1 MKLSTMREI
10 NPKETTR
17 AYAFELWMK
26 APMPMVT
33 FFKILDV
40 SRLVKMSK
48 PMNFRKEH
56 TIYTA
61 IWAMLYASPVINI
74 YTRMAGNP
82 RITFSWTEILHAWEY
97 TSTWLVMF
105 AIHNFLLLPLLLRK
119 RKTGTYLCL
128 SFLILLTGMFITYLN
143 RPMHKNQYKTRM
155 EAEWKADSLA
165 YERVAAVRLG
175 DGRYCSPQNPM
186 RRKPLE
192 YQPIDPL
199 PMLGP
204 GELVAFFGGLLL
216 MGMNLGVKL
225 YFMSQR
231 DRERQKIIDQRNL
244 EQQMEYL
251 KYQVNPHFF
260 MNTLNNIHALV
271 DIDPER
277 AKTTIVELSKM
288 MRHILYEGSKK
299 LIPLTREVEFLNL
312 YVQLMRLRYTRKVH
326 INVDVPPQLPELK
339 LPPLM
344 LIIFVENAFK
354 HGISYR
360 EESFIDIKLRVE
372 NKRLLFSCCNSKPT
386 QVQRTNEKGGMGL
399 QNVRQ
404 RLELLYDDDYTLDIN
419 DGEKTYEVKLD
430 IPMQTRLP
438 DAEAEPADVSES

>member
-1 MKLSTMREI
+1 
-10 NPKETTR
+10 
-17 AYAFELWMK
+17 
-26 APMPMVT
+26 
-33 FFKILDV
+33 
-40 SRLVKMSK
+40 
-48 PMNFRKEH
+48 MNFRKEH

-143 RPMHKNQYKTRM
+143 RPMHKSQYKTRM

-186 RRKPLE
+186 RRKPLDF
-192 YQPIDPL
+192 QPIDPL

-299 LIPLTREVEFLNL
+299 LIPLTREMEFLNL

-438 DAEAEPADVSES
+438 DAEAETADVSKA

>member
-1 MKLSTMREI
+1 
-10 NPKETTR
+10 
-17 AYAFELWMK
+17 
-26 APMPMVT
+26 
-33 FFKILDV
+33 
-40 SRLVKMSK
+40 
-48 PMNFRKEH
+48 MNFRKEH
-56 TIYTA
+56 TIYSA

-119 RKTGTYLCL
+119 RKTGTYLCM

-186 RRKPLE
+186 RRKPLDF
-192 YQPIDPL
+192 QPIDPL

-299 LIPLTREVEFLNL
+299 LIPLTREMEFLNL

-404 RLELLYDDDYTLDIN
+404 RLELLYDDDYTLDIS

-438 DAEAEPADVSES
+438 DAEAETADVSKA

>member
-1 MKLSTMREI
+1 
-10 NPKETTR
+10 
-17 AYAFELWMK
+17 
-26 APMPMVT
+26 
-33 FFKILDV
+33 
-40 SRLVKMSK
+40 
-48 PMNFRKEH
+48 MNFRKEH

-404 RLELLYDDDYTLDIN
+404 RLELLYDDNYTLDIN

-438 DAEAEPADVSES
+438 DAEAETADVSKS

>member
-1 MKLSTMREI
+1 
-10 NPKETTR
+10 
-17 AYAFELWMK
+17 
-26 APMPMVT
+26 
-33 FFKILDV
+33 
-40 SRLVKMSK
+40 
-48 PMNFRKEH
+48 MNFRKEH
-56 TIYTA
+56 TIYSA

-186 RRKPLE
+186 RRKPLD

-299 LIPLTREVEFLNL
+299 LIPLTREMEFLNL
-312 YVQLMRLRYTRKVH
+312 YVQIMRLRYTRKVH

-404 RLELLYDDDYTLDIN
+404 RLELLYDDDYTLDIS

-438 DAEAEPADVSES
+438 DAEAETADVSKA

>member
-1 MKLSTMREI
+1 
-10 NPKETTR
+10 
-17 AYAFELWMK
+17 
-26 APMPMVT
+26 
-33 FFKILDV
+33 
-40 SRLVKMSK
+40 
-48 PMNFRKEH
+48 MNFRKEH

-186 RRKPLE
+186 RRKPLD

-372 NKRLLFSCCNSKPT
+372 DKRLLFSCCNSKPT

-438 DAEAEPADVSES
+438 DAEAETADVSEA

>member
-1 MKLSTMREI
+1 
-10 NPKETTR
+10 
-17 AYAFELWMK
+17 
-26 APMPMVT
+26 
-33 FFKILDV
+33 
-40 SRLVKMSK
+40 
-48 PMNFRKEH
+48 MNFRKEH
-56 TIYTA
+56 TIYSA

-143 RPMHKNQYKTRM
+143 RPMHKSQYKTRM

-186 RRKPLE
+186 RRKPLD

-231 DRERQKIIDQRNL
+231 DRERQKIINQRNL

-404 RLELLYDDDYTLDIN
+404 RLELLYDDDYTLDIS

-438 DAEAEPADVSES
+438 DAEAETADVSKA

>member
-1 MKLSTMREI
+1 
-10 NPKETTR
+10 
-17 AYAFELWMK
+17 
-26 APMPMVT
+26 
-33 FFKILDV
+33 
-40 SRLVKMSK
+40 
-48 PMNFRKEH
+48 MNFRKEH
-56 TIYTA
+56 TIYSA

-186 RRKPLE
+186 RRKPLD

-312 YVQLMRLRYTRKVH
+312 YVQLMRLRYTKKVH

-438 DAEAEPADVSES
+438 DAEAETADVSEP

>member
-1 MKLSTMREI
+1 
-10 NPKETTR
+10 
-17 AYAFELWMK
+17 
-26 APMPMVT
+26 
-33 FFKILDV
+33 
-40 SRLVKMSK
+40 
-48 PMNFRKEH
+48 MNFRKEH

-186 RRKPLE
+186 RRKPLD

-360 EESFIDIKLRVE
+360 EESFIDIKVRVE

-438 DAEAEPADVSES
+438 DAEAETADVSKS

>member
-1 MKLSTMREI
+1 
-10 NPKETTR
+10 
-17 AYAFELWMK
+17 
-26 APMPMVT
+26 
-33 FFKILDV
+33 
-40 SRLVKMSK
+40 
-48 PMNFRKEH
+48 MNFRKEH
-56 TIYTA
+56 TIYSA

-186 RRKPLE
+186 RRKPLD

-251 KYQVNPHFF
+251 KYQVNPHFY

-404 RLELLYDDDYTLDIN
+404 RLELLYDDDYTLDIS

-438 DAEAEPADVSES
+438 DAEAETADVSKA

>member
-1 MKLSTMREI
+1 
-10 NPKETTR
+10 
-17 AYAFELWMK
+17 
-26 APMPMVT
+26 
-33 FFKILDV
+33 
-40 SRLVKMSK
+40 
-48 PMNFRKEH
+48 MNFRKEH
-56 TIYTA
+56 TIYSA

-186 RRKPLE
+186 RRKPLDF
-192 YQPIDPL
+192 QPIDPL

-438 DAEAEPADVSES
+438 DAEVETADVSKP

>member
-1 MKLSTMREI
+1 
-10 NPKETTR
+10 
-17 AYAFELWMK
+17 
-26 APMPMVT
+26 
-33 FFKILDV
+33 
-40 SRLVKMSK
+40 
-48 PMNFRKEH
+48 MNFRKEH
-56 TIYTA
+56 TIYSA

-143 RPMHKNQYKTRM
+143 RPMHKNRYKTRM

-186 RRKPLE
+186 RRKPLDF
-192 YQPIDPL
+192 QPIDPL

-404 RLELLYDDDYTLDIN
+404 RLELLYDDDYTLDIS

-438 DAEAEPADVSES
+438 DAEAETADVSKA

>member
-1 MKLSTMREI
+1 
-10 NPKETTR
+10 
-17 AYAFELWMK
+17 
-26 APMPMVT
+26 
-33 FFKILDV
+33 
-40 SRLVKMSK
+40 
-48 PMNFRKEH
+48 MNFRKEH
-56 TIYTA
+56 IIYST

-97 TSTWLVMF
+97 TSTWIVMF
-105 AIHNFLLLPLLLRK
+105 TIHNFLLLPILLKK

-186 RRKPLE
+186 RRKPLD

-360 EESFIDIKLRVE
+360 EESFIDIKVRVE

-438 DAEAEPADVSES
+438 DAEAETADVSKA

>member
-1 MKLSTMREI
+1 
-10 NPKETTR
+10 
-17 AYAFELWMK
+17 
-26 APMPMVT
+26 
-33 FFKILDV
+33 
-40 SRLVKMSK
+40 
-48 PMNFRKEH
+48 MNFRKEH
-56 TIYTA
+56 TIYSA

-105 AIHNFLLLPLLLRK
+105 AIHNFLLLPILLKK

-186 RRKPLE
+186 RRKPLDF
-192 YQPIDPL
+192 QPIDPL

-204 GELVAFFGGLLL
+204 GELVAFFGGLML

-404 RLELLYDDDYTLDIN
+404 RLELLYDDDYTLDIS

-438 DAEAEPADVSES
+438 DAEAETADVSKA

>member
-1 MKLSTMREI
+1 
-10 NPKETTR
+10 
-17 AYAFELWMK
+17 
-26 APMPMVT
+26 
-33 FFKILDV
+33 
-40 SRLVKMSK
+40 
-48 PMNFRKEH
+48 MNFRKEH

-61 IWAMLYASPVINI
+61 IWAMLYASPVVNI

-360 EESFIDIKLRVE
+360 EESFIDIKVRVE

-438 DAEAEPADVSES
+438 DAEAETEDVTKQ

>member
-1 MKLSTMREI
+1 
-10 NPKETTR
+10 
-17 AYAFELWMK
+17 
-26 APMPMVT
+26 
-33 FFKILDV
+33 
-40 SRLVKMSK
+40 
-48 PMNFRKEH
+48 MNFRKEH

-186 RRKPLE
+186 RRKPLD

-372 NKRLLFSCCNSKPT
+372 DKRLLFSCCNSKPT

-438 DAEAEPADVSES
+438 DAEAETADVSKQ

>member
-1 MKLSTMREI
+1 
-10 NPKETTR
+10 
-17 AYAFELWMK
+17 
-26 APMPMVT
+26 
-33 FFKILDV
+33 
-40 SRLVKMSK
+40 
-48 PMNFRKEH
+48 MNFRKEH

-143 RPMHKNQYKTRM
+143 RPMHKSQYKTRM

-186 RRKPLE
+186 RRKPLDF
-192 YQPIDPL
+192 QPIDPL

-299 LIPLTREVEFLNL
+299 LIPLTREMEFLNL

-404 RLELLYDDDYTLDIN
+404 RLELLYDDDYTLDIS

-438 DAEAEPADVSES
+438 DAEAETADVSKA

>member
-1 MKLSTMREI
+1 
-10 NPKETTR
+10 
-17 AYAFELWMK
+17 
-26 APMPMVT
+26 
-33 FFKILDV
+33 
-40 SRLVKMSK
+40 
-48 PMNFRKEH
+48 MNFRKEH
-56 TIYTA
+56 TIYSA

-186 RRKPLE
+186 RRKPLD

-360 EESFIDIKLRVE
+360 EESFIDIKVRVE

-404 RLELLYDDDYTLDIN
+404 RLELLYDDDYTLDIS

-438 DAEAEPADVSES
+438 DAEAETADVSKA

>member
-1 MKLSTMREI
+1 
-10 NPKETTR
+10 
-17 AYAFELWMK
+17 
-26 APMPMVT
+26 
-33 FFKILDV
+33 
-40 SRLVKMSK
+40 
-48 PMNFRKEH
+48 MNFRKEH

-61 IWAMLYASPVINI
+61 IWAMLYASPVMNI

-186 RRKPLE
+186 RRKPLD

-404 RLELLYDDDYTLDIN
+404 RLELLYDDDYTLDIS

-430 IPMQTRLP
+430 IPMQTRLTDA
-438 DAEAEPADVSES
+438 DAETADVSKQ

>member
-1 MKLSTMREI
+1 
-10 NPKETTR
+10 
-17 AYAFELWMK
+17 
-26 APMPMVT
+26 
-33 FFKILDV
+33 
-40 SRLVKMSK
+40 
-48 PMNFRKEH
+48 MNFRKEH
-56 TIYTA
+56 IIYSA

-143 RPMHKNQYKTRM
+143 RPMHKNRYKTRM

-186 RRKPLE
+186 RRKPLDF
-192 YQPIDPL
+192 QPIDPL

-404 RLELLYDDDYTLDIN
+404 RLELLYDDDYTLDIS

-438 DAEAEPADVSES
+438 DAEAETADVSKA

>member
-1 MKLSTMREI
+1 
-10 NPKETTR
+10 
-17 AYAFELWMK
+17 
-26 APMPMVT
+26 
-33 FFKILDV
+33 
-40 SRLVKMSK
+40 
-48 PMNFRKEH
+48 MNFRKEH

-186 RRKPLE
+186 RRKPLD

-438 DAEAEPADVSES
+438 DAEAETADVSKQ

>member
-1 MKLSTMREI
+1 
-10 NPKETTR
+10 
-17 AYAFELWMK
+17 
-26 APMPMVT
+26 
-33 FFKILDV
+33 
-40 SRLVKMSK
+40 
-48 PMNFRKEH
+48 MNFRKEH
-56 TIYTA
+56 IIYST

-97 TSTWLVMF
+97 TSTWIVMF
-105 AIHNFLLLPLLLRK
+105 TIHNFLLLPILLKK

-186 RRKPLE
+186 RRKPLD

-326 INVDVPPQLPELK
+326 INVDVPPQLPEQK

-404 RLELLYDDDYTLDIN
+404 RLELLYDDDYTLDIS

-438 DAEAEPADVSES
+438 DAEAETADVSKS

>member
-1 MKLSTMREI
+1 
-10 NPKETTR
+10 
-17 AYAFELWMK
+17 
-26 APMPMVT
+26 
-33 FFKILDV
+33 
-40 SRLVKMSK
+40 
-48 PMNFRKEH
+48 MNFRKEH
-56 TIYTA
+56 TIYSA

-143 RPMHKNQYKTRM
+143 RPMYKNQYKTRM

-186 RRKPLE
+186 RRKPLDF
-192 YQPIDPL
+192 QPIDPL

-299 LIPLTREVEFLNL
+299 LIPLTREVEFLHL

-404 RLELLYDDDYTLDIN
+404 RLELLYDDDYTLDIS

-438 DAEAEPADVSES
+438 DAEAETADVSEP

>member
-1 MKLSTMREI
+1 
-10 NPKETTR
+10 
-17 AYAFELWMK
+17 
-26 APMPMVT
+26 
-33 FFKILDV
+33 
-40 SRLVKMSK
+40 
-48 PMNFRKEH
+48 MNFRKEH
-56 TIYTA
+56 TIYSA
-61 IWAMLYASPVINI
+61 IWAMLYASPVVNI

-186 RRKPLE
+186 RRKPLD

-360 EESFIDIKLRVE
+360 EESFVDIKLRVE

-404 RLELLYDDDYTLDIN
+404 RLELLYDDDYTLDIS

-438 DAEAEPADVSES
+438 DAEVETADVSKP

>member
-1 MKLSTMREI
+1 
-10 NPKETTR
+10 
-17 AYAFELWMK
+17 
-26 APMPMVT
+26 
-33 FFKILDV
+33 
-40 SRLVKMSK
+40 
-48 PMNFRKEH
+48 MNFRKEH

-61 IWAMLYASPVINI
+61 IWAMLYASPVVNI

-143 RPMHKNQYKTRM
+143 RPIHKDQYKTRM

-186 RRKPLE
+186 RRKPLD
-192 YQPIDPL
+192 YQSIDPL

-312 YVQLMRLRYTRKVH
+312 YVQLMRLRYIRKVH

-360 EESFIDIKLRVE
+360 EESFVDIKVRVE
-372 NKRLLFSCCNSKPT
+372 NKRLLFSCSNSKPT
-386 QVQRTNEKGGMGL
+386 QIQRTNEKGGMGL

-404 RLELLYDDDYTLDIN
+404 RLELLYDDDYTLDIS

-438 DAEAEPADVSES
+438 DAVAETAGVSKQ

>member
-1 MKLSTMREI
+1 
-10 NPKETTR
+10 
-17 AYAFELWMK
+17 
-26 APMPMVT
+26 
-33 FFKILDV
+33 
-40 SRLVKMSK
+40 
-48 PMNFRKEH
+48 MNFRKEH
-56 TIYTA
+56 TIYSA

-186 RRKPLE
+186 RRKPLDF
-192 YQPIDPL
+192 QPIDPL

-299 LIPLTREVEFLNL
+299 LIPLTREMEFLNL

-404 RLELLYDDDYTLDIN
+404 RLELLYDDDYTLDIS

-438 DAEAEPADVSES
+438 DAEAETADVSKP

>member
-1 MKLSTMREI
+1 
-10 NPKETTR
+10 
-17 AYAFELWMK
+17 
-26 APMPMVT
+26 
-33 FFKILDV
+33 
-40 SRLVKMSK
+40 
-48 PMNFRKEH
+48 MNFRKEH

-186 RRKPLE
+186 RRKPLD

-419 DGEKTYEVKLD
+419 DSEKTYEVKLD

-438 DAEAEPADVSES
+438 DTEAETADVSKA

>member
-1 MKLSTMREI
+1 
-10 NPKETTR
+10 
-17 AYAFELWMK
+17 
-26 APMPMVT
+26 
-33 FFKILDV
+33 
-40 SRLVKMSK
+40 
-48 PMNFRKEH
+48 MNFRKEH
-56 TIYTA
+56 TIYSA

-128 SFLILLTGMFITYLN
+128 SFLILLAGMFITYLN
-143 RPMHKNQYKTRM
+143 RPMHKDQYKTRM

-186 RRKPLE
+186 RRKPLDF
-192 YQPIDPL
+192 QPIDPL

-299 LIPLTREVEFLNL
+299 LIPLTREMEFLNL

-404 RLELLYDDDYTLDIN
+404 RLELLYDDDYTLDIS

-438 DAEAEPADVSES
+438 DAEAETADVSKA

>member
-1 MKLSTMREI
+1 
-10 NPKETTR
+10 
-17 AYAFELWMK
+17 
-26 APMPMVT
+26 
-33 FFKILDV
+33 
-40 SRLVKMSK
+40 
-48 PMNFRKEH
+48 MNFRKEH

-61 IWAMLYASPVINI
+61 IWAMLYASPVVNI

-82 RITFSWTEILHAWEY
+82 KITFSWNEILQAWEY

-105 AIHNFLLLPLLLRK
+105 AIHNFLLLPILLKK
-119 RKTGTYLCL
+119 RKTGTYMCL
-128 SFLILLTGMFITYLN
+128 SFAILLTGMFITYLN
-143 RPMHKNQYKTRM
+143 RPNHDWQREARM
-155 EAEWKADSLA
+155 EQEWKADSLA

-192 YQPIDPL
+192 LQPIDPL

-204 GELVAFFGGLLL
+204 GELVAFFGGLML

-404 RLELLYDDDYTLDIN
+404 RLELLYEDDYTLGIC

-438 DAEAEPADVSES
+438 DAEAETADVSKQ

>member
-1 MKLSTMREI
+1 
-10 NPKETTR
+10 
-17 AYAFELWMK
+17 
-26 APMPMVT
+26 
-33 FFKILDV
+33 
-40 SRLVKMSK
+40 
-48 PMNFRKEH
+48 MNFRKEH
-56 TIYTA
+56 TIYSA

-143 RPMHKNQYKTRM
+143 RPMHKSPYKTRM

-186 RRKPLE
+186 RRKPLDF
-192 YQPIDPL
+192 QPIDPL

-299 LIPLTREVEFLNL
+299 LIPLTREMEFLNL

-404 RLELLYDDDYTLDIN
+404 RLELLYDDDYTLDIS
-419 DGEKTYEVKLD
+419 DDEKTYEVKLD

-438 DAEAEPADVSES
+438 DAEAETADVSKA

>member
-1 MKLSTMREI
+1 
-10 NPKETTR
+10 
-17 AYAFELWMK
+17 
-26 APMPMVT
+26 
-33 FFKILDV
+33 
-40 SRLVKMSK
+40 
-48 PMNFRKEH
+48 MNFRKEH

-61 IWAMLYASPVINI
+61 IWAMLYASPVVNI

-82 RITFSWTEILHAWEY
+82 RITFSWTEIFHAWAF
-97 TSTWLVMF
+97 TSIWLVMF
-105 AIHNFLLLPLLLRK
+105 AIHNFLLLPILLKK

-128 SFLILLTGMFITYLN
+128 SVAILLAGMFINYMG
-143 RPMHKNQYKTRM
+143 RPKHRHIDETRM

-186 RRKPLE
+186 RRKPLD

-360 EESFIDIKLRVE
+360 EESFIDIKVRVE

-404 RLELLYDDDYTLDIN
+404 RLELLYDDDYTLDIS

-438 DAEAEPADVSES
+438 DAEAEPADVSKQ

>member
-1 MKLSTMREI
+1 
-10 NPKETTR
+10 
-17 AYAFELWMK
+17 
-26 APMPMVT
+26 
-33 FFKILDV
+33 
-40 SRLVKMSK
+40 
-48 PMNFRKEH
+48 MNFRKEH

-186 RRKPLE
+186 RRKPLD

-360 EESFIDIKLRVE
+360 EESFIDIKVRVE

-438 DAEAEPADVSES
+438 DAEAETADVSEP

>member
-1 MKLSTMREI
+1 
-10 NPKETTR
+10 
-17 AYAFELWMK
+17 
-26 APMPMVT
+26 
-33 FFKILDV
+33 
-40 SRLVKMSK
+40 
-48 PMNFRKEH
+48 MNFRKEH
-56 TIYTA
+56 TIYSA

-82 RITFSWTEILHAWEY
+82 RITFSWNEILHAWEY

-105 AIHNFLLLPLLLRK
+105 AIHNFLLLPILLKK

-143 RPMHKNQYKTRM
+143 RPMHKNRYKTRM

-186 RRKPLE
+186 RRKPLDF
-192 YQPIDPL
+192 QPIDPL
-199 PMLGP
+199 PMLGQ

-299 LIPLTREVEFLNL
+299 LIPLTREMEFLNL

-404 RLELLYDDDYTLDIN
+404 RLELLYDDDYTLDIS

-438 DAEAEPADVSES
+438 DAEAETADVSKA

>member
-1 MKLSTMREI
+1 
-10 NPKETTR
+10 
-17 AYAFELWMK
+17 
-26 APMPMVT
+26 
-33 FFKILDV
+33 
-40 SRLVKMSK
+40 
-48 PMNFRKEH
+48 MNFRKEH

-143 RPMHKNQYKTRM
+143 RPMRKNQYKTRM

-186 RRKPLE
+186 RRKPLD

-438 DAEAEPADVSES
+438 DAEVETADVSKQ

>member
-1 MKLSTMREI
+1 
-10 NPKETTR
+10 
-17 AYAFELWMK
+17 
-26 APMPMVT
+26 
-33 FFKILDV
+33 
-40 SRLVKMSK
+40 
-48 PMNFRKEH
+48 MNFRKEH

-404 RLELLYDDDYTLDIN
+404 RLELLYDDDYTLDIS

-438 DAEAEPADVSES
+438 DAEVETADVSEA

>member
-1 MKLSTMREI
+1 
-10 NPKETTR
+10 
-17 AYAFELWMK
+17 
-26 APMPMVT
+26 
-33 FFKILDV
+33 
-40 SRLVKMSK
+40 
-48 PMNFRKEH
+48 MNFRKEH
-56 TIYTA
+56 TIYSA

-143 RPMHKNQYKTRM
+143 RPMHKNRYKTRM

-186 RRKPLE
+186 RRKPLD

-251 KYQVNPHFF
+251 KYQVNPHFY

-299 LIPLTREVEFLNL
+299 LIPLTREMEFLNL

-404 RLELLYDDDYTLDIN
+404 RLELLYDDDYTLDIS

-438 DAEAEPADVSES
+438 DAEAETADVSKA

>member
-1 MKLSTMREI
+1 
-10 NPKETTR
+10 
-17 AYAFELWMK
+17 
-26 APMPMVT
+26 
-33 FFKILDV
+33 
-40 SRLVKMSK
+40 
-48 PMNFRKEH
+48 MNFRKEH

-105 AIHNFLLLPLLLRK
+105 AIHNFLLLPILLKK

-143 RPMHKNQYKTRM
+143 RPMHKSQYKTRM

-186 RRKPLE
+186 RRKPLDF
-192 YQPIDPL
+192 QPIDPL

-299 LIPLTREVEFLNL
+299 LIPLTREMEFLNL

-404 RLELLYDDDYTLDIN
+404 RLELLYDDDYTLNIS

-438 DAEAEPADVSES
+438 DAEAETADVSKA

>member
-1 MKLSTMREI
+1 
-10 NPKETTR
+10 
-17 AYAFELWMK
+17 
-26 APMPMVT
+26 
-33 FFKILDV
+33 
-40 SRLVKMSK
+40 
-48 PMNFRKEH
+48 MNFRKEH

-360 EESFIDIKLRVE
+360 EESFIDIKVRVE
-372 NKRLLFSCCNSKPT
+372 NKRLLFSCCNSKPM

-438 DAEAEPADVSES
+438 DAEAETADVSKQ

>member
-1 MKLSTMREI
+1 
-10 NPKETTR
+10 
-17 AYAFELWMK
+17 
-26 APMPMVT
+26 
-33 FFKILDV
+33 
-40 SRLVKMSK
+40 
-48 PMNFRKEH
+48 MNFRKEH
-56 TIYTA
+56 TIYSA

-186 RRKPLE
+186 RRKPLDF
-192 YQPIDPL
+192 QPIDPL

-312 YVQLMRLRYTRKVH
+312 YVRLMRLRYTRKVH

-404 RLELLYDDDYTLDIN
+404 RLELLYDDDYTLDIS

-438 DAEAEPADVSES
+438 DAEAETADVSEP

>member
-1 MKLSTMREI
+1 
-10 NPKETTR
+10 
-17 AYAFELWMK
+17 
-26 APMPMVT
+26 
-33 FFKILDV
+33 
-40 SRLVKMSK
+40 
-48 PMNFRKEH
+48 MNFRKEH

-186 RRKPLE
+186 RRKPLD

-404 RLELLYDDDYTLDIN
+404 RLELLYDDDYTLDIS

-430 IPMQTRLP
+430 IPMQTHLP
-438 DAEAEPADVSES
+438 DAEAETADVSKQ

>member
-1 MKLSTMREI
+1 
-10 NPKETTR
+10 
-17 AYAFELWMK
+17 
-26 APMPMVT
+26 
-33 FFKILDV
+33 
-40 SRLVKMSK
+40 
-48 PMNFRKEH
+48 MNFRKEH

-186 RRKPLE
+186 RRKPLD

-438 DAEAEPADVSES
+438 DAEAETADVSKP